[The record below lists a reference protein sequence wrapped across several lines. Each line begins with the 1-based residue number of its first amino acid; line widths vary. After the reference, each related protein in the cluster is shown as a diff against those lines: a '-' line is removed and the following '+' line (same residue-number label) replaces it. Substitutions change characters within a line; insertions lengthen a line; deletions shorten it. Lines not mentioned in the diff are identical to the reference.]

1 MEKRYVLKPRL
12 ATSLAFGVVVGLTV
26 FDRPAIAVGVAVF
39 DLVGGSG
46 YPKQEALREG
56 IGGGWSGAR
65 GDARGGRRREPGGEL
80 ADS

>member
-1 MEKRYVLKPRL
+1 MVIIVV
-12 ATSLAFGVVVGLTV
+12 ACVVGAFGVVVGLTV

-56 IGGGWSGAR
+56 IGGSWSGAR
-65 GDARGGRRREPGGEL
+65 GEARGGRLREPGSEL